1 MSDRAD
7 STPGVIIREIR
18 EEDLQGL
25 AALEQ
30 VCFSDAWSEKLL
42 RETLESS
49 YDVSFA
55 AYAADPSNG
64 AELRTAVEDG
74 MTGESSISGES
85 SMSGEGGKPAGWCS
99 IRVVGDE
106 AELMRIC
113 VAEKLRGKGLG
124 GQLLR
129 RGMEEMLR
137 RGAKAATLEVRS
149 GNLPAKRLYE
159 AHGFRQE
166 GRRKDYYRD
175 PSEDALIYWNRALKE
190 T

>member
-1 MSDRAD
+1 MRDRAD
-7 STPGVIIREIR
+7 STPGAIIWEIR

-30 VCFSDAWSEKLL
+30 ACFSDAWSEKLL

-74 MTGESSISGES
+74 MSGESSISGES
-85 SMSGEGGKPAGWCS
+85 STSGEGGMPAGWCS